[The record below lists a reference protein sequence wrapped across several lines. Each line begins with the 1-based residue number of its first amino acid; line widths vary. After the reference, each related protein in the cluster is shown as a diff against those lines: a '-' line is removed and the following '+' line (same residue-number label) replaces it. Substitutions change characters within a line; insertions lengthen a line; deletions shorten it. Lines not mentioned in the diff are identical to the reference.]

1 MPAGVFRV
9 LLVPL
14 RGYISLKD
22 NQFNDPTIV
31 GQKTSKPALVNA
43 EGPALI
49 DQKTTLTSTPRPP
62 ILLLR

>member
-1 MPAGVFRV
+1 MQGVAYASER
-9 LLVPL
+9 LHQL
-14 RGYISLKD
+14 SKD

-43 EGPALI
+43 EGPPLI
-49 DQKTTLTSTPRPP
+49 DQKPTLTRAPEPP